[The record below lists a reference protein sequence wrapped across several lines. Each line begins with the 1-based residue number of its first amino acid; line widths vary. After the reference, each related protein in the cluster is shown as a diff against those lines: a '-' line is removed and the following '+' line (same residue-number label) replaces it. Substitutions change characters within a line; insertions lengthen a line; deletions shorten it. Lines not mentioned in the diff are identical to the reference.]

1 MTENNSK
8 GINFQHYID
17 LVKQNELNWNT
28 FIVVLQ
34 ELSYSDMDRLRYLN
48 AILLN
53 ELTMNYSD
61 MDKSK
66 YLNVMLL
73 NEFKNMYIQ
82 RKDNLKMTAQNED
95 IEESKE
101 SNDDQLL
108 NKETTEQVSTIQTPI
123 ENDFKDNL
131 VSCKEET
138 NEFNSSENNVKIF
151 LCDICNKEYSIYF
164 HLKQHIRKVHEA
176 TRSFHLNSI
185 QNDRILEEH
194 EIANNEN
201 DKSIL
206 NIFIIWKK
214 MLL

>member
-1 MTENNSK
+1 MAENNSK

-73 NEFKNMYIQ
+73 NEFKNNIQ
-82 RKDNLKMTAQNED
+82 RKDNLKMAQTLQ
-95 IEESKE
+95 S
-101 SNDDQLL
+101 
-108 NKETTEQVSTIQTPI
+108 
-123 ENDFKDNL
+123 
-131 VSCKEET
+131 
-138 NEFNSSENNVKIF
+138 
-151 LCDICNKEYSIYF
+151 
-164 HLKQHIRKVHEA
+164 
-176 TRSFHLNSI
+176 
-185 QNDRILEEH
+185 
-194 EIANNEN
+194 
-201 DKSIL
+201 
-206 NIFIIWKK
+206 
-214 MLL
+214 